1 MICFKDCKLRKIL
14 GMDALDFKLLNELQR
29 NAKQTNKQLS
39 LKLGLSITAV
49 FERIRKLEN
58 DGVLKKYVA
67 LLDPQSVNRDFVVFC
82 QIKLLQ
88 HSQNN
93 VVTFENEISKL
104 PEVLECY
111 HTSGNYDYLLKVLV
125 KDMHEFRA
133 FMINKLTAIN
143 HIASTHSSFV
153 INEVKQSTVIPL

>member
-1 MICFKDCKLRKIL
+1 
-14 GMDALDFKLLNELQR
+14 MDEIDRRLLTELQR
-29 NAKQTNKQLS
+29 NSKQTNKQLS
-39 LKLGLSITAV
+39 LKLGLSITAI
-49 FERIRKLEN
+49 FERIRRLEN
-58 DGVLKKYVA
+58 DGIIKKYVV
-67 LLDPQSVNRDFVVFC
+67 LLNQQKLQRDFVVFC

-125 KDMHEFRA
+125 KDMHEFRS

-153 INEVKQSTVIPL
+153 INEVKQSTVIPLD